1 LDITF
6 CSQEFQIVW
15 TSSRNGLIVLD
26 MRTDRFGL
34 VSKLFI
40 FIFAH
45 KNREVTIMVHVKSAD
60 SDAGGLFIAAVDSR
74 VLTFCCL
81 RIPILNDHPLLC
93 PMGSSH

>member
-45 KNREVTIMVHVKSAD
+45 KKSEVTIMVHVLKSAD
-60 SDAGGLFIAAVDSR
+60 SDAGGLFIAAVDR
-74 VLTFCCL
+74 VCISVRCRT
-81 RIPILNDHPLLC
+81 
-93 PMGSSH
+93 